1 MKMIK
6 IRSFTSMLVS
16 IYACCS
22 CIYTPSFE
30 DSPVDIRH
38 FRFSPSE
45 IAASEKDS
53 FGDYQRSE
61 ALLYDD
67 GSMYIVTRQSII
79 KSDDF
84 PRHNNT
90 IFITDSLLFVT
101 GWDDFDKSYAI
112 GNNCIYGGIWLDYR
126 KMTPGSYSPIRVF
139 SFDVDSH
146 EMRLSEQTFQGIK
159 SLWLGSDGQV
169 YVLEQGRVLWMLDKN
184 FEAKRIRD
192 FPSFGSAGRLSDG
205 YWIAEEGH
213 LEIVRNDS
221 SLFFDLPNV
230 EGVLDCGNNH
240 LCVICIDRVSKGIT
254 AFHIVNNSIEDTS
267 NNFCGLTGVCITHAC
282 SSGDNLVLGL
292 FTPTRGIL
300 CSSDGGYTWTLCKG
314 KVSTDLTEMTFRDG
328 ILWVWE
334 AW

>member
-1 MKMIK
+1 M
-6 IRSFTSMLVS
+6 
-16 IYACCS
+16 
-22 CIYTPSFE
+22 
-30 DSPVDIRH
+30 
-38 FRFSPSE
+38 
-45 IAASEKDS
+45 
-53 FGDYQRSE
+53 
-61 ALLYDD
+61 YDD

-90 IFITDSLLFVT
+90 IFITDSLLFVW

-112 GNNCIYGGIWLDYR
+112 GNNCIYGGISLDDR

-146 EMRLSEQTFQGIK
+146 EMRLSEQTFEGIK

-169 YVLEQGRVLWMLDKN
+169 YVLEQGRELWTLDKN

-328 ILWVWE
+328 SLWVWE